1 MMKVFASVLM
11 PVVIAGIGFVT
22 GIVPGLLL
30 GLIGWHKA
38 AAIIIPIIWCIGYIR
53 QRRRNYGDVNWI
65 TFSVGSFGG
74 LGLGIAIWF
83 FGNITMRN

>member
-1 MMKVFASVLM
+1 MMKVFAIIFM
-11 PVVIAGIGFVT
+11 PVITAGLGFVI

-38 AAIIIPIIWCIGYIR
+38 ATIIIPIIWCIGYIR
-53 QRRRNYGDVNWI
+53 QRSRNYGFVDWI
-65 TFSVGSFGG
+65 TFSVGGFGG

-83 FGNITMRN
+83 FGNITMSN